1 MVVKK
6 ITTKLVDFAQSMEA
20 AKSQACFRKPC
31 QYFNILAFGIYNLQ
45 SKIADTVPATGDLQ
59 VILRGGGP
67 LFCACLVSFVLNS
80 IVYFTR
86 S

>member
-1 MVVKK
+1 MSPSGCKK

-59 VILRGGGP
+59 VILRE
-67 LFCACLVSFVLNS
+67 AA
-80 IVYFTR
+80 R
-86 S
+86 SSARAWFLSSLIL